1 MAIADIL
8 KGAYNYATGKGV
20 LGNVMDY
27 GAGALAANKAQY
39 AEHTNAVGKNVFGTS
54 YDVKPTVSYGAIAN
68 DADLI
73 AVNTRKSILD
83 ANTARTAADDK
94 ELNTL
99 NTNIAE
105 FTKKR
110 DDFNTQTKTYDSQ
123 QHLMKQLTGEVPLP
137 KDKTQAQVLEE
148 AMTAGTINQEQ
159 KSALDYFMVQNKGQA
174 YTEGSIDK
182 AFQARDTSVKDK
194 FQTTSATLLETPT
207 SFPGLASADDN
218 STMSQLK
225 GLGIGAAIGGI
236 AGAALYENPEEGMVY
251 GLAGAGLA
259 RGVTRAVKNNLDE
272 ISKYGMKTVL
282 GGDFAEAGAKVG
294 FGIDDATK
302 NKMTKLGFDTK
313 DLKVDPVTG
322 KVTNAAGDVNLADQ
336 MKTTEGK
343 RNELSMED
351 IGLGNLVKDDAEKAK
366 SVKTF
371 TEELMNAEE
380 TAMNTKVNAAKTSAG
395 GNLNTKAAS
404 DIDLTYDS
412 GKTIKFNKEEDLTE
426 DAIRSRINA
435 KRVEELNAQRDTIT
449 KDATKAEPI
458 KQKELF
464 ALDMQSQAL
473 TNDGKRNTS
482 LLEDQAKKAHAE
494 IFSAPKKGVAA
505 VDEKQA
511 QQMNLNS
518 LKNKKESDLTGVQ
531 NIAKNM
537 LTNPGGAGRLTGQYR
552 NMILGGSA
560 LTGVA
565 FTSNKRDY
573 RRGINSN
580 RGNRI

>member
-39 AEHTNAVGKNVFGTS
+39 AEHTNAVGKNVFGN
-54 YDVKPTVSYGAIAN
+54 KPTVSYGAIGDDTALTE
-68 DADLI
+68 AT
-73 AVNTRKSILD
+73 AKKNTLESLS
-83 ANTARTAADDK
+83 TRTADQNT

-99 NTNIAE
+99 NTNITDYT
-105 FTKKR
+105 TKKAAF
-110 DDFNTQTKTYDSQ
+110 DTQTKAYNSQ
-123 QHLMKQLTGEVPLP
+123 QDLMKQLTGEVPLP

-148 AMTAGTINQEQ
+148 AMTAGTINQQQ

-174 YTEGSIDK
+174 YTPDSINE
-182 AFQARDTSVKDK
+182 AFKARDTSVKDK

-302 NKMTKLGFDTK
+302 TKMTKLGLDTTGL
-313 DLKVDPVTG
+313 DVDPVTG
-322 KVTNAAGDVNLADQ
+322 KVTNKAGDVDLAAQ
-336 MKTTEGK
+336 MKATEGK

-380 TAMNTKVNAAKTSAG
+380 TAMNAKVGTATGDVTTKGQAIGS
-395 GNLNTKAAS
+395 KAAS
-404 DIDLTYDS
+404 DIDLAYET
-412 GKTIKFNKEEDLTE
+412 GKTINFKSGEDLTE

-435 KRVEELNAQRDTIT
+435 KRVEELNAQRDAIA
-449 KDATKAEPI
+449 KDTTKAQPM